1 MLQLCAGL
9 LPLLSAGLLP
19 LHGVLAPSDEHLI
32 ASLPGFEG
40 ALPVRH
46 FSGLEHVA
54 SADGFEDSVQI
65 HYWLA
70 ESARNASED
79 PLIVWFQG
87 GPGGSSLNGAFT
99 EMGPLSLDGRS
110 LATAAFN
117 RTGVP
122 TPLPN
127 PFAWNAFA
135 SFVSVEVPA
144 GVGFS
149 FCDGATRAA
158 RKRCATWHDAKNNA
172 YIFAWL
178 QRFYARYPA
187 MRARPLF
194 IAGESYAGI
203 VITLLA
209 ERIVASN
216 ANAST
221 APGQRVNLGGVL
233 HGNGAVGHH
242 CGGPFNWPDGMN
254 TNDLPDDARHHVDF
268 FFRAGLFSQERYDD
282 AQRRCDDMCAPSADC
297 QAALREVWR
306 EVGMVDHKDDDD
318 FSGPTARYNGYNIYD
333 TCPPAVDDDGA
344 AAAAAGGAPPRPRR
358 VRRHARHPRPLP
370 PAFGR
375 QQGVPAA
382 LPDAGGA
389 SARPLAPVSASRA
402 FGGGTVLDGVEFET
416 TWACG
421 GNAVTEQYLNRADVR
436 AAIHVDPAVPEHWR
450 ANVDLDY
457 KCSNDDVVAM
467 LANFS
472 YCEARYGARTDLRP
486 VLKGLVDSGVSIL
499 VYSGDV
505 DGQLPHT
512 GTEAWTSGLGLA
524 KVRSWRPWVDGPF
537 DQVQGYSVRYEG
549 NFTFCTVKGAGACA
563 RTAGLTMRRC
573 ASFVSPRPRDRH
585 PPLRARLLPQVTWC
599 LRFGRRPRKLWSG
612 ALSLVGAC
620 ESVSVSH
627 GQVFHN
633 SKVQV
638 QAVQQRSDVALC
650 PISYKLRFELSY
662 LYFKMHPL

>member
-1 MLQLCAGL
+1 MHATMLQLLSAGL

-194 IAGESYAGI
+194 IAGKSYAGI

-233 HGNGAVGHH
+233 HGTGRWGTTA
-242 CGGPFNWPDGMN
+242 
-254 TNDLPDDARHHVDF
+254 A
-268 FFRAGLFSQERYDD
+268 
-282 AQRRCDDMCAPSADC
+282 APS
-297 QAALREVWR
+297 
-306 EVGMVDHKDDDD
+306 
-318 FSGPTARYNGYNIYD
+318 T
-333 TCPPAVDDDGA
+333 
-344 AAAAAGGAPPRPRR
+344 
-358 VRRHARHPRPLP
+358 
-370 PAFGR
+370 
-375 QQGVPAA
+375 
-382 LPDAGGA
+382 
-389 SARPLAPVSASRA
+389 
-402 FGGGTVLDGVEFET
+402 
-416 TWACG
+416 
-421 GNAVTEQYLNRADVR
+421 
-436 AAIHVDPAVPEHWR
+436 
-450 ANVDLDY
+450 
-457 KCSNDDVVAM
+457 
-467 LANFS
+467 
-472 YCEARYGARTDLRP
+472 
-486 VLKGLVDSGVSIL
+486 
-499 VYSGDV
+499 
-505 DGQLPHT
+505 
-512 GTEAWTSGLGLA
+512 
-524 KVRSWRPWVDGPF
+524 
-537 DQVQGYSVRYEG
+537 
-549 NFTFCTVKGAGACA
+549 
-563 RTAGLTMRRC
+563 GLT
-573 ASFVSPRPRDRH
+573 A
-585 PPLRARLLPQVTWC
+585 
-599 LRFGRRPRKLWSG
+599 
-612 ALSLVGAC
+612 
-620 ESVSVSH
+620 
-627 GQVFHN
+627 
-633 SKVQV
+633 
-638 QAVQQRSDVALC
+638 
-650 PISYKLRFELSY
+650 
-662 LYFKMHPL
+662 

>member
-1 MLQLCAGL
+1 MLQLFLLCAGL
-9 LPLLSAGLLP
+9 LPG
-19 LHGVLAPSDEHLI
+19 DEHLI

-127 PFAWNAFA
+127 PFSWNAFA

-194 IAGESYAGI
+194 VAGESYAGI
-203 VITLLA
+203 VVTLLA

-242 CGGPFNWPDGMN
+242 CGGDFNWPGGMN

-268 FFRAGLFSQERYDD
+268 FFRAGLFSHERYDD

-306 EVGMVDHKDDDD
+306 EVGVVDRKGDDD

-333 TCPPAVDDDGA
+333 TCPPDVDDDGA
-344 AAAAAGGAPPRPRR
+344 AAGGGR

-375 QQGVPAA
+375 QQGVPAVLA
-382 LPDAGGA
+382 DAGGA
-389 SARPLAPVSASRA
+389 HARPLSASRA

-421 GNAVTEQYLNRADVR
+421 GSAVTEQYLNRADVR

-457 KCSNDDVVAM
+457 KCSNDDEKAV

-486 VLKGLVDSGVSIL
+486 VLKGLVHSGVPIL

-537 DQVQGYSVRYEG
+537 DQVQGYSVRYKG

-563 RTAGLTMRRC
+563 PHRRSHNAPLRQLGLT
-573 ASFVSPRPRDRH
+573 SPPRP
-585 PPLRARLLPQVTWC
+585 PPALAPVC
-599 LRFGRRPRKLWSG
+599 CRR
-612 ALSLVGAC
+612 
-620 ESVSVSH
+620 SH
-627 GQVFHN
+627 GAYVSAAGRANYGQ
-633 SKVQV
+633 
-638 QAVQQRSDVALC
+638 ALC
-650 PISYKLRFELSY
+650 HWWERVSECECE
-662 LYFKMHPL
+662 